1 MKMIS
6 RGEVVGMGFSEWR
19 KEKRNE
25 YFLGEIEIHSRK
37 YIFIEHKGGQMR
49 VPWIKI
55 SNKDLKKLLF
65 PIYSNAD
72 AGAKEFNDFL
82 EIIKDEIV
90 NAKKNKDHELAE
102 ELAKFSE
109 EIKSLYQTVSKD
121 QKKSREFL
129 IALFVSY
136 LPENPEEGEE
146 EIKVENKIMEVK
158 VNAQH

>member
-1 MKMIS
+1 MIS
-6 RGEVVGMGFSEWR
+6 QSEVVGMGFSEWR

-37 YIFIEHKGGQMR
+37 YIFIENKEGQIR

-55 SNKDLKKLLF
+55 SNKDLKRLLF
-65 PIYSNAD
+65 PIYSNTG

-82 EIIKDEIV
+82 EIIKDETI
-90 NAKKNKDHELAE
+90 NAKKNKDHILAE
-102 ELAKFSE
+102 ELANFSE
-109 EIKSLYQTVSKD
+109 ELKSLYQAVSKD
-121 QKKSREFL
+121 QKKAREFL
-129 IALFVSY
+129 TALFVSY

-146 EIKVENKIMEVK
+146 EVKVENKILEVK